1 MIKNEFTQAI
11 ISFAIIFI
19 IFLCATALETLERY
33 SY

>member
-1 MIKNEFTQAI
+1 MIKNELTKAI